1 MWWAFV
7 VVGDGFPVRVVGQL
21 LEEGISC
28 SRMEFVGI
36 NVGGEVCDKLLIGF
50 AVFFLEVGIGG

>member
-1 MWWAFV
+1 M
-7 VVGDGFPVRVVGQL
+7 GDGFPVRVVGQL